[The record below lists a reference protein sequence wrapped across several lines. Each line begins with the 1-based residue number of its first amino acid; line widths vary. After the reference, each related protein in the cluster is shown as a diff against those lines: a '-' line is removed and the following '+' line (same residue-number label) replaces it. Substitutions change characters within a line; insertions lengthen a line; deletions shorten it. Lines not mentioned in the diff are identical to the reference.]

1 VPRVLLLIA
10 SVRSG
15 RVGGTVG
22 DWVEQRLVAH
32 AGFEIDR
39 VDLAELR
46 LPLMDEPHHPKL
58 RQYVGEPARAW
69 SARVDAA
76 DAFVFVMPEYNHSF
90 TAPLKNALDYLVHE
104 WAWKPVG
111 LVAYGGLAGG
121 ARAVVALE
129 PVLTN
134 LRLLEAG
141 PAVEI
146 AWVHEHVEGG
156 VFRATERHD
165 RALDAQIA
173 AVHGLLEQS
182 ATLRA

>member
-1 VPRVLLLIA
+1 MPRVLLLIA
-10 SVRSG
+10 SVRTG
-15 RVGGTVG
+15 RVGGAVG
-22 DWVEQRLVAH
+22 SWVEDRLVADG
-32 AGFEIDR
+32 GFEVDL

-58 RQYVGEPARAW
+58 RQYVGDHARAW
-69 SARVDAA
+69 SARVAAA
-76 DAFVFVMPEYNHSF
+76 DAFVFVMPEYNHSY

-141 PAVEI
+141 PAVEL
-146 AWVHEHVEGG
+146 AWVHEHVEAGA
-156 VFRATERHD
+156 FQPTDRHD
-165 RALDAQIA
+165 RALEAQIA
-173 AVHGLLEQS
+173 ALRGLLTRS
-182 ATLRA
+182 AALRA